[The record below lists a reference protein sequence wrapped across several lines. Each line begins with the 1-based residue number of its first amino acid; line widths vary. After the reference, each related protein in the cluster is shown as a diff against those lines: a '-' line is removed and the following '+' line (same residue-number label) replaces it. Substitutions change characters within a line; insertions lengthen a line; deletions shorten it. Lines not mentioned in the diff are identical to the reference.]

1 MAGPHKLKRML
12 LRCRS
17 LIIVRT
23 PYPPILP
30 LAVSQLIQPP
40 KIKKIL
46 CLLSMTHH
54 YKVRASNMV
63 RAGESLMKL
72 VSDLKQYLILND
84 FPSVN
89 EAIAQNSNM
98 FKEMQVRRSMTSS
111 LQLEKFVWLAEPFM
125 ECFFYVELILDDE
138 FHGSKSSRHIMQWF
152 QIFQIHCH
160 HFQLPE

>member
-1 MAGPHKLKRML
+1 
-12 LRCRS
+12 
-17 LIIVRT
+17 
-23 PYPPILP
+23 
-30 LAVSQLIQPP
+30 
-40 KIKKIL
+40 
-46 CLLSMTHH
+46 
-54 YKVRASNMV
+54 MV

-125 ECFFYVELILDDE
+125 ECFFL
-138 FHGSKSSRHIMQWF
+138 
-152 QIFQIHCH
+152 C
-160 HFQLPE
+160 